1 MHSGR
6 QESENEVEERDF
18 EGWIQSRPEEY
29 IMSLQQHN
37 ARKKE
42 QTKKPAKK
50 VTFFDES
57 KLTYKKGP
65 YNGFP
70 KHVMG
75 MYILLADDTEPGYA
89 TDSDWEPKLHKYQ
102 QEGANVLFF
111 TFINPET
118 MEVPRS
124 FKRLAA
130 TRGKDVDGAVPEDT
144 IIIFAIGGYQYSL
157 DYNPWHWLTSRPA
170 AEAMAVE
177 VAKWRDLYG
186 IDGIDLDIEEGAGS
200 KKAAG
205 PNMLYFIK
213 KLKSIHPDL
222 MVSQPTYG
230 YPQVQAESDVINGGW
245 RPGGAS
251 TGLVDSIGLMVYE
264 GTQALIYVKN
274 FAAGSSQWDGFP
286 IKVDVPKSQILLGCK
301 GSSSRE
307 SITGLASAAVK
318 QKLMGIMVWYCSV
331 RDGLKY
337 SEAWDCTGRPES
349 EEAYVDSMRLFNAA
363 NKY

>member
-1 MHSGR
+1 LLFKGGVKNVCKILCLFSFIQASFAVITNQGMHSGR

-200 KKAAG
+200 KKSSWPKYA
-205 PNMLYFIK
+205 LFYQE
-213 KLKSIHPDL
+213 
-222 MVSQPTYG
+222 V
-230 YPQVQAESDVINGGW
+230 E
-245 RPGGAS
+245 
-251 TGLVDSIGLMVYE
+251 VY
-264 GTQALIYVKN
+264 
-274 FAAGSSQWDGFP
+274 
-286 IKVDVPKSQILLGCK
+286 
-301 GSSSRE
+301 SSRLN
-307 SITGLASAAVK
+307 G
-318 QKLMGIMVWYCSV
+318 
-331 RDGLKY
+331 
-337 SEAWDCTGRPES
+337 
-349 EEAYVDSMRLFNAA
+349 
-363 NKY
+363 